1 MANYKKFTRQ
11 QLGKMLSHYDRTD
24 ENPKENIDRSRTH
37 LNYNLAS
44 KADEAQ
50 MDIINQRLT
59 EVKVQN
65 RKDVNLLCTWV
76 ITLPKT
82 LPEDKEEEFFRQ
94 SYRFLED
101 RYGKDN
107 VVSAFIHKDEVT
119 PHMHFAFIP
128 VVKDTKKDRLK
139 VSAKECVTLLDL
151 KQFHPELQEH
161 LEREL
166 GCQVDILNEAT
177 MDGNKSIA
185 ELKRESAIERLEKA
199 KDKATEIVS
208 DGKFYAKAIQDTAK
222 PLKIEYEAQKTILEG
237 LKTKSSMR
245 GIKTNY
251 SKLGFGEEIKSYTVE
266 PKRMDELLTK
276 EKLYPKI
283 KEANEKL
290 ESEIAKIKDE
300 FNFKNYRALSRIR
313 QELESKLDTE
323 QKRTQQLQQQLKKYK
338 DRYGEIEEPQQSK
351 VLHRTRSRNRDTEIT
366 I

>member
-50 MDIINQRLT
+50 MDIINQRLA

-199 KDKATEIVS
+199 TAEATEIVS
-208 DGKFYAKAIQDTAK
+208 TAQYRARVIKDMAK
-222 PLKIEYEAQKTILEG
+222 PLEAEYEAVQKMIDALNAEPN
-237 LKTKSSMR
+237 KS
-245 GIKTNY
+245 GIKANY
-251 SKLGFGEEIKSYTVE
+251 VYRSFKKEIESYTVE
-266 PKRMDELLTK
+266 PKRMEELLTK
-276 EKLYPKI
+276 EKSLP
-283 KEANEKL
+283 
-290 ESEIAKIKDE
+290 
-300 FNFKNYRALSRIR
+300 
-313 QELESKLDTE
+313 ELEKMHKELEKDLAEIRKTMTFKEYQEAIKQYHAMNRELAAE
-323 QKRTQQLQQQLKKYK
+323 QKRTQQLQQLLKKYK